1 MPFSEGA
8 TGKRVANCR
17 TIIKGR
23 GAIPFFVT
31 SQTPRPSFSL
41 LCACLMAIYRGH
53 PPQESPFT
61 RPCKLFD
68 IAIRRYPSSPGKYRC
83 PSDRSSETLNPFIGH
98 WNSTYRNP
106 PSDPRFLSN
115 FSFTYIYIYSFH
127 IFPLLPSSSSFHSF
141 YFLRFNL
148 SNPSP
153 SIHTSV
159 FRRASSRLIEP
170 ARPFILSFFLFFL
183 LEPRLLLSA
192 RRADYTNAPLL
203 LLLLLLR
210 QMEMEISDKSDKLFV
225 SASYSARSHRLSL
238 PAPFPPTPPRK

>member
-1 MPFSEGA
+1 MLYTFIHPRQPACCEPSTLPCKHLPSHSSASCHFRRGA

-115 FSFTYIYIYSFH
+115 FSFTYIYIY
-127 IFPLLPSSSSFHSF
+127 IFLSYIPSSS
-141 YFLRFNL
+141 
-148 SNPSP
+148 
-153 SIHTSV
+153 
-159 FRRASSRLIEP
+159 
-170 ARPFILSFFLFFL
+170 FFFFFPLFL
-183 LEPRLLLSA
+183 LS
-192 RRADYTNAPLL
+192 
-203 LLLLLLR
+203 
-210 QMEMEISDKSDKLFV
+210 SF
-225 SASYSARSHRLSL
+225 
-238 PAPFPPTPPRK
+238 